1 MKFKI
6 YLFIFCLLINVVA
19 FAESTKKLVIS
30 YVEHSAVE
38 KVYLPLI
45 KAMYE
50 EANIDVEFF
59 YVDNSARSIKGLN
72 DGLYDAYV
80 GKTLSA
86 IEAYENI
93 IYVPTPLSK
102 AGMYLACAKKM
113 LCSKSLLLNQ
123 DIEIASPY
131 TLATLQNVIPIKANV
146 ILISSK
152 AKTTK
157 MLELG
162 RVDYIIFGDDTQTKM
177 DKLQREFQVVEIKA
191 EYIYHVLHTKHHSL
205 IPRLNK
211 ALKIVINKHQT
222 SKLVGGEF

>member
-1 MKFKI
+1 M
-6 YLFIFCLLINVVA
+6 V
-19 FAESTKKLVIS
+19 
-30 YVEHSAVE
+30 
-38 KVYLPLI
+38 
-45 KAMYE
+45 
-50 EANIDVEFF
+50 
-59 YVDNSARSIKGLN
+59 
-72 DGLYDAYV
+72 
-80 GKTLSA
+80 
-86 IEAYENI
+86 

-152 AKTTK
+152 AKTTQ

-162 RVDYIIFGDDTQTKM
+162 RVNYIIFGDDTQTKM
-177 DKLQREFQVVEIKA
+177 DKLQREFQVVEIKTDN
-191 EYIYHVLHTKHHSL
+191 IYHVLHKKHQLL

-211 ALKIVINKHQT
+211 ALKIVINKHKT
-222 SKLVGGEF
+222 STLVGGDF